1 MKQQLSVPV
10 FTVSQPIGTFF
21 VGTIRARELLLICKY
36 DYRRMQFTNG
46 YVDFLG
52 IQRPLNHRR
61 TAEIARYANTVDAC
75 FPTSIVISI
84 DEKCTEISDTEIAGV
99 RILRVSS
106 YKNDEDDSLSIPFD
120 QVASIID
127 GQHRLK
133 GLEESGNL
141 DFELNV
147 SIFIGADDATEA
159 TIFSIVNL
167 AQTKVNKSLVYDL
180 FSLAKTRSPEKTC
193 HEIVVALDRLDESP
207 FQGLIKRLGVSTD
220 GRIGETLSQA
230 TVVKG
235 ILPYISNDPS
245 GDRDRGKRFAF
256 WEPLNDKD
264 AQRRVFYPFYA
275 EKDDVKILQ
284 LMINYFSAISH
295 RWSGAWDNTG
305 KGSIIKRTN
314 GYNGFMRFFRPAYLY
329 FTTKP
334 RVVSEDEFAGLFK
347 TIDLHDDD
355 FNPRKYLP
363 GSSGATALYNDL
375 LTKSRLDRI

>member
-1 MKQQLSVPV
+1 MIQQLSVPV

-21 VGTIRARELLLICKY
+21 VGTIRARELLTICKY
-36 DYRRMQFTNG
+36 DYRRMQFKNG

-61 TAEIARYANTVDAC
+61 TAEIARYTNTVDAC

-84 DEKCTEISDTEIAGV
+84 DEKCVVIDDTNIEGV
-99 RILRVSS
+99 QILKIIP
-106 YKNDEDDSLSIPFD
+106 YLNEDDDTLSIPFD
-120 QVASIID
+120 HIASIID
-127 GQHRLK
+127 GRHRLK
-133 GLEESGNL
+133 GLEEAGNL

-193 HEIVVALDRLDESP
+193 HEIVVALDRLEESP
-207 FQGLIKRLGVSTD
+207 FQNLIKRLGVSTE

-230 TVVKG
+230 TMVKG
-235 ILPYISNDPS
+235 ILPYISNDPA

-256 WEPLNDKD
+256 WEPLNDRD
-264 AQRRVFYPFYA
+264 TQRRIFYPFYA
-275 EKDDVKILQ
+275 KGEDVKILQ
-284 LMINYFSAISH
+284 LMINYFSAIRD
-295 RWSGAWDNTG
+295 RWSEAWENTG

-329 FTTKP
+329 YTTEP
-334 RVVSEDEFAGLFK
+334 RVVSKSEFYRMFQDIKLK
-347 TIDLHDDD
+347 DDD
-355 FNPRKYLP
+355 FNPKRYLP

-375 LTKSRLDRI
+375 MSQTGIDKI